1 MRTSANPLLRF
12 YPPDDFDTEDTLE
25 EQFMD
30 DMINDAPLYDGT
42 DKRDVG
48 MPSPLAAIASSHNKK
63 HLSAIVCA
71 LLIRLLTNF
80 HVLNLYT

>member
-1 MRTSANPLLRF
+1 MRTSANPLLKF
-12 YPPDDFDTEDTLE
+12 YPPDDFDSEDTLE

-30 DMINDAPLYDGT
+30 DMINDAPLY

-63 HLSAIVCA
+63 HLSALVCG

-80 HVLNLYT
+80 HVSNLYTT